1 MIKIF
6 LLFVLFT
13 ISCLHARAQKN
24 DFFISGGVN
33 VPLGNFSKTHWLAAS
48 AEVFSLH
55 YHCDSVKEKKISF
68 TYKAGFSYYFAGQK
82 EIVNGF
88 SIIYP
93 AFWNGYG
100 FGGVVYKPIKR
111 LNITFAA
118 GPAISRYHGA
128 TQFNLGAELNAYYFI
143 HCNLSVGPTLH
154 LVKEGG
160 ADGLWALGVKANF
173 RL

>member
-1 MIKIF
+1 MVKIF
-6 LLFVLFT
+6 FYFVLFT
-13 ISCLHARAQKN
+13 LSCLQARAQKN
-24 DFFISGGVN
+24 DFFISGGLN
-33 VPLGNFSKTHWLAAS
+33 VPVGDFSKTHWLAAS

-68 TYKAGFSYYFAGQK
+68 TYKAGLAYYFAGQK

-88 SIIYP
+88 TNIYP
-93 AFWNGYG
+93 AYWYGYG
-100 FGGVVYKPIKR
+100 FGGIVYKPVKR
-111 LNITFAA
+111 LNITLAV
-118 GPAISRYHGA
+118 GPAISRYLE
-128 TQFNLGAELNAYYFI
+128 TTRFNMGAELNAYYFI

-160 ADGLWALGVKANF
+160 ADGLWALGAKLNF